1 MKLKLFNTLTK
12 NIEEFKTLNND
23 LYVKMYSCGPTV
35 YSYPHIGNM
44 RAYVFTDTL
53 KRVLLSE
60 GYTVENAINLTDVG
74 HLTDDANDGEDKLE
88 KASKKEGSDVF
99 AISKFYSEIFFRYL
113 KELNILDANY
123 FPKASDYIQEQ
134 IHMVE
139 LLTQKGYTYTT
150 SDGVYFDTSKFPRY
164 KELANI
170 SEEGLTEGFR
180 VAFND
185 EKRNKT
191 DFALWKF
198 SKPEDKRQ
206 MEWNSPFG
214 IGFPG
219 WHIECSAMILK
230 LLGQQIDIHTGGIDH
245 IPVHHTNEIAQT
257 EAYTGK
263 KFANFWL
270 HVNFLTPALKNDGDE
285 EKMSKSLGNIYTI
298 DDLKDLGYSPAVLKY
313 YYLNSH
319 YRSQLKFN
327 FDILNSFKSSY
338 FSLKQKVLK
347 IYDQQLLSVETKLV
361 DYLREPLLNDLNT
374 VIFISRFLEII
385 NNNDISLQEK
395 KSVIHY
401 FISITG
407 LNDLFIED
415 IIIIPEEII
424 KLAEERKQ
432 AKIDK
437 NYSKS
442 DELRLLILEKGFIL
456 EDTKEGY
463 IVKKI

>member
-12 NIEEFKTLNND
+12 QLEEFKTLNND
-23 LYVKMYSCGPTV
+23 SYVKMYSCGPTV

-88 KASKKEGSDVF
+88 KAAKKEGNDVF
-99 AISKFYSEIFFRYL
+99 AISKFYSDIFFRYL

-134 IHMVE
+134 IHMVDV
-139 LLTQKGYTYTT
+139 LTQKGYTYTT

-206 MEWNSPFG
+206 MEWDSPFG

-257 EAYTGK
+257 EAYTGQ

-270 HVNFLTPALKNDGDE
+270 HVNFLTPVFKNDDEE

-298 DDLKDLGYSPAVLKY
+298 DDLRSLGYSPSVLKY

-338 FSLKQKVLK
+338 LSLKQKVLK
-347 IYDQQLLSVETKLV
+347 IYDQRLLSAETKLI

-374 VIFISRFLEII
+374 VVFISRFLEII
-385 NNNDISLQEK
+385 NNNEISLQEK

-407 LNDLFIED
+407 LNDILIED
-415 IIIIPEEII
+415 ITTIPEDII
-424 KLAEERKQ
+424 QLAEERKQ

-437 NYSKS
+437 NYSRS

-463 IVKKI
+463 IIKQK

>member
-12 NIEEFKTLNND
+12 TTEEFRTLNDD

-88 KASKKEGSDVF
+88 KAAKKEGNDVF
-99 AISKFYSEIFFRYL
+99 AISKFYSDIFFRFL
-113 KELNILDANY
+113 KELNVLDANY

-139 LLTQKGYTYTT
+139 VLTQKGYTYTT

-257 EAYTGK
+257 EAYTGQ

-270 HVNFLTPALKNDGDE
+270 HVNFLTPAFKNDDEE

-298 DDLKDLGYSPAVLKY
+298 DDLKSLGYSPSVLKY

-338 FSLKQKVLK
+338 LSLKQKVLK
-347 IYDQQLLSVETKLV
+347 IYDQQLLSAETKLI

-374 VIFISRFLEII
+374 VVFISRFLEII

-407 LNDLFIED
+407 LNDLLIQD
-415 IIIIPEEII
+415 IITIPEEII
-424 KLAEERKQ
+424 QLAEERKQ

-442 DELRLLILEKGFIL
+442 DELRLLILEKGFLL

-463 IVKKI
+463 IIKEK

>member
-12 NIEEFKTLNND
+12 KLEEFKTLNND

-88 KASKKEGSDVF
+88 KAAKKEGNDVF

-113 KELNILDANY
+113 KELNIIDANY

-139 LLTQKGYTYTT
+139 VLTQKGYTYTT
-150 SDGVYFDTSKFPRY
+150 SDGVYFDTAKFPKY

-170 SEEGLTEGFR
+170 SEEGLAEGFR

-214 IGFPG
+214 VGFPG

-257 EAYTGK
+257 EAYTGQ

-270 HVNFLTPALKNDGDE
+270 HVNFLTPAFKNDGEE

-298 DDLKDLGYSPAVLKY
+298 DDLKSLGYSPSVLKY

-338 FSLKQKVLK
+338 VSLKQKVLK
-347 IYDQQLLSVETKLV
+347 IYDQQLLSTETELI
-361 DYLREPLLNDLNT
+361 DYLKEPLLNDLNT
-374 VIFISRFLEII
+374 VVFISRFLEVI

-407 LNDLFIED
+407 LNDLLIED
-415 IIIIPEEII
+415 TIMIPEEII
-424 KLAEERKQ
+424 NLAEERKQ
-432 AKIDK
+432 AKINK

-442 DELRLLILEKGFIL
+442 DELRLLILEKGFLL

-463 IVKKI
+463 IIKQK

>member
-12 NIEEFKTLNND
+12 QLEEFKTLNND

-88 KASKKEGSDVF
+88 KAAKKEGNDVF

-134 IHMVE
+134 IHMVDV
-139 LLTQKGYTYTT
+139 LTQKGYTYTT
-150 SDGVYFDTSKFPRY
+150 SDGVYFDTFKFPRY

-206 MEWNSPFG
+206 MEWDSPFG

-257 EAYTGK
+257 EAYTGQ

-270 HVNFLTPALKNDGDE
+270 HVNFLTPAFKNDDEE

-298 DDLKDLGYSPAVLKY
+298 DDLRSLGYSPSVLKY

-338 FSLKQKVLK
+338 LSLKQKVLK
-347 IYDQQLLSVETKLV
+347 IYDQRLLSAETKLI

-374 VIFISRFLEII
+374 VVFISRFLEII
-385 NNNDISLQEK
+385 NNNEISLQEK

-407 LNDLFIED
+407 LNDILIED
-415 IIIIPEEII
+415 ITTIPEEII
-424 KLAEERKQ
+424 QLAEERKQ

-463 IVKKI
+463 IIKQK